1 MRYAGRISG
10 WDDDRGFGFVMPNG
24 GGEQAFVHVKSFD
37 RGGRRPVDGDMVSYQ
52 PQRDGR
58 GRLSATRVRLA
69 GSAGAAR
76 PRGAPTRQRSG
87 ARVAAALGFLATL
100 GAAWA
105 FAGLAAVVPLAFL
118 LMSLVTFVAY
128 GIDKSAARSDRRR
141 TPESTLHLLGLLC
154 GWPGA
159 LLAQAVLR
167 HKSRKA
173 AFQPVFRVTV
183 VLNVVA
189 LAWLMSSDYA
199 PALRQ
204 VLQ

>member
-1 MRYAGRISG
+1 MRHAGRISK
-10 WDDDRGFGFVMPNG
+10 WNDDRGFGFVMPNG
-24 GGEQAFVHVKSFD
+24 GGEQAFVHVKAFD
-37 RGGRRPVDGDMVSYQ
+37 RGGRRPVDGDMVSYE
-52 PQRDGR
+52 PLRDGR
-58 GRLSATRVRLA
+58 GRLNATRVRLA
-69 GSAGAAR
+69 GSAVAAR
-76 PRGAPTRQRSG
+76 QRATPARGWSG

-105 FAGLAAVVPLAFL
+105 LAGLAAVVPLAFL

-141 TPESTLHLLGLLC
+141 TPESTLHLLGLLG

-173 AFQPVFRVTV
+173 AFQSVFWVTV
-183 VLNVVA
+183 VLNLVA
-189 LAWLMSSDYA
+189 LAWLSSSHYA